1 MSCSERSSPD
11 QSNMKRKAA
20 FILCSLCA
28 PPGLDTGSSARCG
41 PPGSPVW
48 LVCRSCRRET
58 PAPAVY
64 PGHRH
69 NRSSRSAFF
78 LAQQEHG
85 RDNHRHRQPPVYLL
99 TVLQEVDVIKR
110 HPHLCTL
117 RIKRKIMLV
126 GDIERPGDAA
136 FQGGERASNVLG
148 PGLGVQTTRKRE
160 RKQAFPHKL
169 FSCASKPVFSALF

>member
-1 MSCSERSSPD
+1 MILDLEPGAGLQAHQCG
-11 QSNMKRKAA
+11 SN
-20 FILCSLCA
+20 
-28 PPGLDTGSSARCG
+28 
-41 PPGSPVW
+41 VV
-48 LVCRSCRRET
+48 LVDAKHQRLLFT
-58 PAPAVY
+58 LVI
-64 PGHRH
+64 GITDRH
-69 NRSSRSAFF
+69 EVPSF

-99 TVLQEVDVIKR
+99 TVLQEVDVIER